1 MKVPLPKLSCS
12 PSWMPT
18 SKRLAS
24 LASAV
29 FARIDAA
36 KHAYRVQASSSERPD
51 LLDLSIGS
59 SDLRPPTALL
69 ETMASAVM
77 DPSSGSYCLQT
88 GLRPLHAAVAD
99 WCRHRFDV
107 VVDPDQEVQ
116 FLVGSQEG
124 TAHLPLAV
132 LDAGEAALHLDPC
145 YPSHTGGLHLA
156 AARTKALPLSPEQNW
171 RPDLTGLTSSLWDQ
185 LKLFV
190 LGYPHNPSARVGDQE
205 DLNQIMATGA
215 RHDVV
220 IAHDNPYVDL
230 ALDGQPPCLLHAP
243 NWRSSGIEF
252 FSLSKGWCLGGFR
265 LGFAVGAAPVIAALR
280 RTKAVID
287 FNQSLALQQGAIQAL
302 QAFPDW
308 PQQLHPIYRERRD
321 RVVETLTARG
331 WSVPCPEMAMY
342 LWFPLPAAARRQGWS
357 DEDAARELL
366 QRSGVALT
374 PGSGFG
380 AGGRQWLRMAL
391 VRPVNELVE
400 AASRLADAMDD

>member
-1 MKVPLPKLSCS
+1 
-12 PSWMPT
+12 MPT

-24 LASAV
+24 LGNAV
-29 FARIDAA
+29 FARVDAD
-36 KHAYRVQASSSERPD
+36 KHAYQVHASASARPD
-51 LLDLSIGS
+51 LVDLSIGS
-59 SDLRPPTALL
+59 SDLRPPTTLL

-107 VVDPDQEVQ
+107 AVDPDQEVQ

-132 LDAGEAALHLDPC
+132 LDSGDAALHLDPC

-156 AARTKALPLSPEQNW
+156 AAKTKALPLTPEQDW
-171 RPDLTGLTSSLWDQ
+171 RPDLSELTSQIWDQ

-205 DLNQIMATGA
+205 DLNRIMAIGM

-230 ALDGQPPCLLHAP
+230 ALDGQPPCLLQAP

-265 LGFAVGAAPVIAALR
+265 LGFAVGAAPLIAALR

-287 FNQSLALQQGAIQAL
+287 FNQTLALQQGAIQAL
-302 QAFPDW
+302 QSFPDW
-308 PQQLHPIYRERRD
+308 PRQLHPTYRERRD

-331 WSVPCPEMAMY
+331 WSVPSPEMAMY
-342 LWFPLPAAARRQGWS
+342 LWFPLPDGARRRGWT

>member
-1 MKVPLPKLSCS
+1 MKVPSPNHSCS

-24 LASAV
+24 LGNAV
-29 FARIDAA
+29 FARVDAA
-36 KHAYRVQASSSERPD
+36 KHAYRVEASASARPD

-59 SDLRPPTALL
+59 ADLQPPSALL
-69 ETMASAVM
+69 DAMASAVL
-77 DPSSGSYCLQT
+77 DPRSGSYCLQA

-99 WCRHRFDV
+99 WCRRRFDV
-107 VVDPDQEVQ
+107 AVDPDHEVQ

-132 LDAGEAALHLDPC
+132 LDPGDAALHLDPC

-156 AARTKALPLSPEQNW
+156 GASSHALALSPENDW
-171 RPDLTGLTSSLWDQ
+171 RPDLSAISTQLWDQ

-205 DLNQIMATGA
+205 DLNRIMATGA
-215 RHDVV
+215 EHDVV

-230 ALDGQPPCLLHAP
+230 ALDGEPPSLLQAP
-243 NWRSSGIEF
+243 NWRECGIEF

-265 LGFAVGAAPVIAALR
+265 LGFAVGAAPLIAALR
-280 RTKAVID
+280 RIKAVID

-302 QAFPDW
+302 QRFPDW
-308 PQQLHPIYRERRD
+308 PRQLHPIYRERRD

-342 LWFPLPAAARRQGWS
+342 LWFPLPAAAHRQGWS

-380 AGGRQWLRMAL
+380 AGGRDWLRMAL
-391 VRPVNELVE
+391 VRPVDELVE

>member
-1 MKVPLPKLSCS
+1 
-12 PSWMPT
+12 MPT

-24 LASAV
+24 LGSAV
-29 FARIDAA
+29 FARVDAA
-36 KHAYRVQASSSERPD
+36 KQAYRLEASSSVRPD
-51 LLDLSIGS
+51 LVDLSIGS

-69 ETMASAVM
+69 DSMASAVM
-77 DPSSGSYCLQT
+77 ESSSSSYCLQA
-88 GLRPLHAAVAD
+88 GLRPFHAAVAD

-107 VVDPDQEVQ
+107 AVDPDHEVQ
-116 FLVGSQEG
+116 LLVGSQEG

-132 LDAGEAALHLDPC
+132 LDPGDAALHLDPC

-156 AARTKALPLSPEQNW
+156 GARTTALPLSPENDW
-171 RPDLTGLTSSLWDQ
+171 RPDLTTISPQLWDQ
-185 LKLFV
+185 LELLVF
-190 LGYPHNPSARVGDQE
+190 GYPHNPSARVGDQE
-205 DLNQIMATGA
+205 DLNRITAIAA

-230 ALDGQPPCLLHAP
+230 ALDGEPPSLLQAS
-243 NWRSSGIEF
+243 NWRECGIEF

-265 LGFAVGAAPVIAALR
+265 LGFAVGAAPLIAALR
-280 RTKAVID
+280 RAKAVID

-302 QAFPDW
+302 QRFPDW
-308 PQQLHPIYRERRD
+308 PRQLHPTYRERRD
-321 RVVETLTARG
+321 RVVETLRARG

-342 LWFPLPAAARRQGWS
+342 LWFPLPDAAHRRGWS

-380 AGGRQWLRMAL
+380 VGGRQWLRMAL
-391 VRPVNELVE
+391 VRPVNELVD

>member
-1 MKVPLPKLSCS
+1 MKEPLLKRSCS

-24 LASAV
+24 LGNAV
-29 FARIDAA
+29 FARVDAD
-36 KHAYRVQASSSERPD
+36 KHAYQVQASASARPD
-51 LLDLSIGS
+51 LVDLSIGS
-59 SDLRPPTALL
+59 SDLRPPTTLL

-107 VVDPDQEVQ
+107 AVDPDQEVQ

-132 LDAGEAALHLDPC
+132 LDSGDAALHLDPC

-156 AARTKALPLSPEQNW
+156 AAKTKALPLNPEQDW
-171 RPDLTGLTSSLWDQ
+171 RPDLSELTSQIWDQ

-205 DLNQIMATGA
+205 DLNRIMAIGM

-230 ALDGQPPCLLHAP
+230 ALDGQPPCLLQAP

-265 LGFAVGAAPVIAALR
+265 LGFAVGAAPLIAALR

-287 FNQSLALQQGAIQAL
+287 FNQTLALQQGAIQAL
-302 QAFPDW
+302 QSFPDW
-308 PQQLHPIYRERRD
+308 PRQLHPTYRERRD
-321 RVVETLTARG
+321 RVVETLTERG
-331 WSVPCPEMAMY
+331 WSVPSPEMAMY
-342 LWFPLPAAARRQGWS
+342 LWFPLPDGARRRGWT

-391 VRPVNELVE
+391 VRPVHELVD
-400 AASRLADAMDD
+400 AASRLADAMDE

>member
-1 MKVPLPKLSCS
+1 
-12 PSWMPT
+12 MPT

-24 LASAV
+24 LGNAV
-29 FARIDAA
+29 FARVDAD
-36 KHAYRVQASSSERPD
+36 KHAYQVQASASARPD
-51 LLDLSIGS
+51 LVDLSIGS
-59 SDLRPPTALL
+59 SDLRPPTTLL

-107 VVDPDQEVQ
+107 AVDPDQEVQ

-132 LDAGEAALHLDPC
+132 LDSGDAALHLDPC

-156 AARTKALPLSPEQNW
+156 AAKTKALPLTPEQDW
-171 RPDLTGLTSSLWDQ
+171 RPDLSELTSQIWDQ

-205 DLNQIMATGA
+205 DLNRIMAIGM

-230 ALDGQPPCLLHAP
+230 ALDGQPPCLLQAP

-265 LGFAVGAAPVIAALR
+265 LGFAVGAAPLIAALR

-287 FNQSLALQQGAIQAL
+287 FNQTLALQQGAIQAL
-302 QAFPDW
+302 QSFPDW
-308 PQQLHPIYRERRD
+308 PRQLHPTYRERRD

-331 WSVPCPEMAMY
+331 WSVPSPEMAMY
-342 LWFPLPAAARRQGWS
+342 LWFPLPDGARRRGWS

-366 QRSGVALT
+366 ERSGVALT

-391 VRPVNELVE
+391 VRPVNVLVD

>member
-1 MKVPLPKLSCS
+1 
-12 PSWMPT
+12 MPT

-24 LASAV
+24 LGNAV
-29 FARIDAA
+29 FSRVDAA
-36 KHAYRVQASSSERPD
+36 KHAYRVETSSSARPD
-51 LLDLSIGS
+51 LVDLSIGS
-59 SDLRPPTALL
+59 SDLRPPTVLL
-69 ETMASAVM
+69 DTMASAVM
-77 DPSSGSYCLQT
+77 DPRSGSYCLQA

-107 VVDPDQEVQ
+107 AVDPDHEVQ

-124 TAHLPLAV
+124 TAHLPLAL
-132 LDAGEAALHLDPC
+132 LDPGDAALHLDPC

-156 AARTKALPLSPEQNW
+156 GASSHALALSPEQDW
-171 RPDLTGLTSSLWDQ
+171 RPDLTALSPQRWDQ

-190 LGYPHNPSARVGDQE
+190 LGYPHNPSARVGNQD
-205 DLNQIMATGA
+205 DLNRIMATGA
-215 RHDVV
+215 QHDVV

-230 ALDGQPPCLLHAP
+230 ALDGEPPSLLQAP
-243 NWRSSGIEF
+243 NWRECGIEF

-265 LGFAVGAAPVIAALR
+265 LGFAVGASPLIAALR
-280 RTKAVID
+280 RIKAVID

-302 QAFPDW
+302 QSFPDW
-308 PQQLHPIYRERRD
+308 PRQLHPIYRERRD

-342 LWFPLPAAARRQGWS
+342 LWFPLPDGARHRGWS

-380 AGGRQWLRMAL
+380 AGGRDWLRMAL
-391 VRPVNELVE
+391 VRPVDELMD
-400 AASRLADAMDD
+400 AASRLADAMDE

>member
-1 MKVPLPKLSCS
+1 
-12 PSWMPT
+12 MPT

-24 LASAV
+24 LGNAV
-29 FARIDAA
+29 FARVDAA
-36 KHAYRVQASSSERPD
+36 KHAYRVETSSSARPD
-51 LLDLSIGS
+51 LVDLSIGS
-59 SDLRPPTALL
+59 SDLRPPTVLL
-69 ETMASAVM
+69 DTMASAVM
-77 DPSSGSYCLQT
+77 DPRSGSYCLQA

-107 VVDPDQEVQ
+107 AVEPDHEVQ

-124 TAHLPLAV
+124 TAHLPLAL
-132 LDAGEAALHLDPC
+132 LDPGDAALHLDPC

-156 AARTKALPLSPEQNW
+156 GASSHALALSPEQDW
-171 RPDLTGLTSSLWDQ
+171 RPDLTALSPQRWDQ

-190 LGYPHNPSARVGDQE
+190 LGYPHNPSARVGNQD
-205 DLNQIMATGA
+205 DLNRIMATGA
-215 RHDVV
+215 QHDVV

-230 ALDGQPPCLLHAP
+230 ALDGEPPSLLQAP
-243 NWRSSGIEF
+243 NWRECGIEF

-265 LGFAVGAAPVIAALR
+265 LGFAVGASPLIAALR
-280 RTKAVID
+280 RIKAVID

-302 QAFPDW
+302 QSFPDW
-308 PQQLHPIYRERRD
+308 PRQLHPIYRERRD

-342 LWFPLPAAARRQGWS
+342 LWFPLPDGARHRGWS

-380 AGGRQWLRMAL
+380 AGGRDWLRMAL
-391 VRPVNELVE
+391 VRPVDELMD
-400 AASRLADAMDD
+400 AASRLADAMDE

>member
-1 MKVPLPKLSCS
+1 MRVPSPNPSCS

-24 LASAV
+24 LGNAV
-29 FARIDAA
+29 FARVDAA
-36 KHAYRVQASSSERPD
+36 KQAYRVEAFSSPRPD
-51 LLDLSIGS
+51 LVDLSIGS
-59 SDLRPPTALL
+59 SDLRPPMALL

-77 DPSSGSYCLQT
+77 DPSSGSYCLQA

-99 WCRHRFDV
+99 WCRHRFAIA
-107 VVDPDQEVQ
+107 VDPDHEVQ

-132 LDAGEAALHLDPC
+132 LDAGDAALHLDPC

-156 AARTKALPLSPEQNW
+156 GARTKGLALSPEQDW
-171 RPDLTGLTSSLWDQ
+171 RPDLTEVSSHLWDQ

-205 DLNQIMATGA
+205 DLNRIMASGA

-230 ALDGQPPCLLHAP
+230 ALEGEPPSLLKAP

-280 RTKAVID
+280 RAKAVID
-287 FNQSLALQQGAIQAL
+287 FNQTLALQQGAMQAL
-302 QAFPDW
+302 QSFPDW
-308 PQQLHPIYRERRD
+308 PRQLHPTYRERRD
-321 RVVETLTARG
+321 RVVETLAARG
-331 WSVPCPEMAMY
+331 WSVPYPEMAMY
-342 LWFPLPAAARRQGWS
+342 LWFPLPAAASRRGWS

-391 VRPVNELVE
+391 VRPVNELVN
-400 AASRLADAMDD
+400 AASRLADAMDE